1 MSSRTTSGVDRT
13 RPAQYGA
20 GHWRVVDIVVAAVL
34 AVAVGLIFWAWNT
47 IGSAWFT
54 VMDTLTP
61 GLGGLA
67 SGIWFLGG
75 PLGALVIRKPG
86 AAVFVETLAA
96 VVSMALGN
104 QWGIT
109 TVTSGFF
116 QGLGAEIVF
125 LVVRYR
131 VWTLP
136 VALIAGAAAGFGA
149 WANELF
155 IGETPN
161 ITMSFAF
168 NVIYLFANLVTGAVL
183 AGLVGW
189 LITKALARTGAL
201 NRFAS
206 GREA

>member
-1 MSSRTTSGVDRT
+1 MSSKATFDVDET
-13 RPAQYGA
+13 RPAQYGT

-47 IGSAWFT
+47 IGDAWFT
-54 VMDTLTP
+54 AMDTVTP

-67 SGIWFLGG
+67 AGIWFLGG
-75 PLGALVIRKPG
+75 PLGGLVIRKPG

-116 QGLGAEIVF
+116 QGLGAEFVF
-125 LVVRYR
+125 LVVRHR

-136 VALIAGAAAGFGA
+136 VALIAGAAAGLGA

-155 IGETPN
+155 IGQTPN

-168 NVIYLFANLVTGAVL
+168 NLIYLISNLVSGAVL

-189 LITKALARTGAL
+189 LITRALAKTGAL
-201 NRFAS
+201 GRFAS

>member
-1 MSSRTTSGVDRT
+1 MSSKTPSAIDET
-13 RPAQYGA
+13 RPVQLGA
-20 GHWRVVDIVVAAVL
+20 HHWRVVDIVVGAVL

-47 IGSAWFT
+47 IGSAWYSA
-54 VMDTLTP
+54 MAALTP
-61 GLGGLA
+61 GLGGIA

-96 VVSMALGN
+96 VVSMVIGN

-125 LVVRYR
+125 LIVRYR
-131 VWTLP
+131 MWTVP
-136 VALIAGAAAGFGA
+136 VAIVAGAAAGFGA

-155 IGETPN
+155 IGQTPN
-161 ITMSFAF
+161 ITMGLAF
-168 NVIYLFANLVTGAVL
+168 NVIYLVSNLVSGAVL
-183 AGLVGW
+183 AGLLGW
-189 LITKALARTGAL
+189 IVTKALAKTGAL

-206 GREA
+206 GRQA